1 VRVCRLLDGRWTD
14 PPSLEDVA
22 TAVGFSRFHFHRLFK
37 VVTGITPHHYMSA
50 RRARRLRAALR
61 RGVSVTD
68 AIYESGF
75 RSNGNFYATSQR
87 LLGMTPTS
95 FRDGGV
101 DESISYHVTEA
112 FGPPV
117 LVAVTGRG
125 ICDVIVGECRRVL
138 VDMLTAG
145 FRRAEIR
152 GAAAPLAA
160 AVEIGLADVCPPAGW
175 SQLPP
180 DIHAT
185 VVEQSVRLRLDI
197 VAPTPRQARTLFCA
211 ALRR

>member
-1 VRVCRLLDGRWTD
+1 
-14 PPSLEDVA
+14 VA
-22 TAVGFSRFHFHRLFK
+22 TAVGFSRFHFHRVFK

-61 RGVSVTD
+61 RGANVTD

-75 RSNGNFYATSQR
+75 RSNGNFYAASQR

-95 FRDGGV
+95 FRDGGA

-112 FGPPV
+112 LVTPV

-125 ICDVIVGECRRVL
+125 ICDVIVAGCRDTL
-138 VDMLTAG
+138 VDVLAAG

-152 GAAAPLAA
+152 AGDAALAE
-160 AVEIGLADVCPPAGW
+160 AVELGLAGVWPPVGW

-197 VAPTPRQARTLFCA
+197 AAPTPR
-211 ALRR
+211 